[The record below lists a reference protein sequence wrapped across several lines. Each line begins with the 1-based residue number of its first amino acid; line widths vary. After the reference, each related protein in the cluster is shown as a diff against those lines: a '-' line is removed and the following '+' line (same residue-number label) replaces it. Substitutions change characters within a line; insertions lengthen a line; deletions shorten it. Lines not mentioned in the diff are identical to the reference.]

1 MNEYGSD
8 QSDVSVEVYEPAKF
22 VRVPKDVVIT
32 SLETVDLD
40 CAVILDPRLERETE
54 VRWLDGEGNG
64 IIVNEDKFSLGREN
78 ALVIKSTMKGDQAST
93 TCYMY
98 IKRNRP
104 NSCSYLNSMTRQG
117 SYTCVVHNEYQTSNK
132 TTRLTVLGEPP
143 SFIATEKDVRVL
155 EGDDVTISCQAN
167 AIPIPEIVWFRQD
180 STYNIIYFQPKC
192 EHKTSVKELLRRSQI
207 KSPLS
212 HHTGTAKKSF

>member
-1 MNEYGSD
+1 MSRPEGGGANNISVEHANAANEGTYTCLAVNEYGSD

-93 TCYMY
+93 T
-98 IKRNRP
+98 
-104 NSCSYLNSMTRQG
+104 
-117 SYTCVVHNEYQTSNK
+117 TCTSNGID
-132 TTRLTVLGEPP
+132 RPHAH
-143 SFIATEKDVRVL
+143 I
-155 EGDDVTISCQAN
+155 
-167 AIPIPEIVWFRQD
+167 
-180 STYNIIYFQPKC
+180 
-192 EHKTSVKELLRRSQI
+192 
-207 KSPLS
+207 
-212 HHTGTAKKSF
+212 